1 MFIKNRGRQVPFLQK
16 KGSWTSQRWWPVG
29 WGNSILLSTKD
40 SGRVLS
46 VVEAGSIFGLKAR
59 GFRPPLVE
67 FGKLGTL
74 FRQCQLEGGKQLEE
88 WQKWGNGLDFSCK
101 RRSQSPVQDQCWDRW
116 FFVGS
121 FMKTISSLRFLKQP
135 KLRIL
140 WLCILSKNQHWQ
152 FFDSILWCSWSRHK
166 CGDTHPHPR
175 PPQKK
180 TKQKIP
186 LFFP

>member
-1 MFIKNRGRQVPFLQK
+1 
-16 KGSWTSQRWWPVG
+16 
-29 WGNSILLSTKD
+29 
-40 SGRVLS
+40 
-46 VVEAGSIFGLKAR
+46 
-59 GFRPPLVE
+59 
-67 FGKLGTL
+67 
-74 FRQCQLEGGKQLEE
+74 
-88 WQKWGNGLDFSCK
+88 
-101 RRSQSPVQDQCWDRW
+101 
-116 FFVGS
+116 
-121 FMKTISSLRFLKQP
+121 LRFLKQP